1 MSRGGESQVSRGS
14 SANRPGKASRSRGGS
29 RTSGAGRASG
39 FSRTSGAGRASGA
52 SRDSRPSRDSWA
64 SRDSWLGVPASG
76 ARPKLTGRAAVLAVV
91 LCAIALTLAYP
102 VREYIADRRQ
112 IDQLA
117 TTNAHLSATVNQM
130 RAEARSLNSRAVIA
144 QEARDE
150 LHMCFPSE
158 TCYEVI
164 FPSRPQGRSAGHPAG
179 SPWYGRLWES
189 VRKADETST
198 R

>member
-1 MSRGGESQVSRGS
+1 MS
-14 SANRPGKASRSRGGS
+14 P
-29 RTSGAGRASG
+29 AGPAERAG
-39 FSRTSGAGRASGA
+39 QQPRQPVR
-52 SRDSRPSRDSWA
+52 
-64 SRDSWLGVPASG
+64 LI
-76 ARPKLTGRAAVLAVV
+76 RPKLTSRAAVLAIV

-117 TTNAHLSATVNQM
+117 AANQRLVRQVRQM
-130 RAEARSLNSRAVIA
+130 QAEARALGTPTVIE

-150 LHMCFPSE
+150 LHLCFPSQ

-164 FPSRPQGRSAGHPAG
+164 LPVSRHARPAANQSG
-179 SPWYGRLWES
+179 SSWYGLLWKS
-189 VRKADETST
+189 VRKADEAPA